1 MRTYEEVVEEMTNT
15 EEVAKAV
22 LEANIAD
29 FIRELEKRGHVHME
43 IYFVGGGDSGE
54 LEWIVVVV
62 S

>member
-29 FIRELEKRGHVHME
+29 FIRELEKRGHAHME

-54 LEWIVVVV
+54 LEWI